1 MDPRGNFRN
10 VNNMNMNYQMN
21 NQISQRIRPKLQQP
35 RPQPQQ
41 YQQRQSQHQQ
51 RHPSYAQQY
60 TQQYQKQQ
68 PPPYTQQYIQHSQQR
83 YQKQQ
88 PPPYAQ
94 QYMQTPNQQGAFC
107 DINSQ
112 RPQFQA
118 PPQNT
123 FQRQQMNQNTYND
136 PMRNEV
142 YNTVMRQKKEQ
153 QRDIDRQVEIELER
167 REKIEKENFMKSLN
181 RNQAQTQTR
190 EKHKTRHKKQ
200 DSPTLSR
207 YKIELEDF
215 VNEGNDPY
223 EILELPEEFT
233 FDDVKKK
240 YRQLALK
247 NHPDKGGSKALFD
260 IITKA
265 FLYIKTEFEKQTM
278 VKNSLELKQDYRLE
292 QERMPKMR
300 NSELQVDV
308 NGRGFNQ
315 KKFNK
320 IFDDYKLDDE
330 NNEGYGSWMTD
341 RSDIREDID
350 IEDTFKGK
358 FTKES
363 FNNVFD
369 RQEVDTRHTQLM
381 KIEEPEPMSISNKLN
396 FTEIGGNRPDTFTRT
411 TNINSTNGLNYFD
424 YKTAHTQSKLVDE
437 KHVKTRKNY
446 KSLDAFQQ
454 DRANQNFQMTEEDYQ
469 YEKKKKLRELKR
481 EKERRYRST
490 KNDNMASRHFQKV
503 HTLMLG
509 HAPVEEDY

>member
-247 NHPDKGGSKALFD
+247 NHPDKRGSKALFD

-265 FLYIKTEFEKQTM
+265 FLYIKTEISFCKC
-278 VKNSLELKQDYRLE
+278 
-292 QERMPKMR
+292 
-300 NSELQVDV
+300 
-308 NGRGFNQ
+308 
-315 KKFNK
+315 
-320 IFDDYKLDDE
+320 KL
-330 NNEGYGSWMTD
+330 Y
-341 RSDIREDID
+341 I
-350 IEDTFKGK
+350 
-358 FTKES
+358 
-363 FNNVFD
+363 
-369 RQEVDTRHTQLM
+369 
-381 KIEEPEPMSISNKLN
+381 
-396 FTEIGGNRPDTFTRT
+396 
-411 TNINSTNGLNYFD
+411 
-424 YKTAHTQSKLVDE
+424 
-437 KHVKTRKNY
+437 
-446 KSLDAFQQ
+446 
-454 DRANQNFQMTEEDYQ
+454 
-469 YEKKKKLRELKR
+469 
-481 EKERRYRST
+481 
-490 KNDNMASRHFQKV
+490 
-503 HTLMLG
+503 
-509 HAPVEEDY
+509 